1 MMAFLTRPKFQDGGP
16 VVPPEKPSSDILF
29 KRKIN
34 NLLTGFYGT
43 TGSKGFLV
51 DEIQSVLDEAEKK
64 IHIEDSQDVSEILS
78 NNKRDAID
86 QAYKMKGFQDAKM
99 YKVASIP
106 LIVVQQLSQKG
117 IMYPNGAIKDKE
129 RMKKWLNDPDNKNFR
144 IYQGKL

>member
-1 MMAFLTRPKFQDGGP
+1 MTKKLSIDVGSEVIK
-16 VVPPEKPSSDILF
+16 S
-29 KRKIN
+29 KIH
-34 NLLTGFYGT
+34 
-43 TGSKGFLV
+43 
-51 DEIQSVLDEAEKK
+51 LDEGEKK
-64 IHIEDSQDVSEILS
+64 IHIEDSQDISEILS
-78 NNKRDAID
+78 NNKKDAND
-86 QAYKMKGFQDAKM
+86 QAYKMRGFQDAKM